1 MRINVLLEL
10 EKKGR
15 KMQKISPL
23 RSSIEAFNKF
33 KAQRQAK
40 TENNNKTQNE
50 KKVQTN
56 PFGIT
61 FKGTVIQMD
70 VFEKTDKADKTE
82 KEPNSTIQSIKEKM
96 NQAGKLLSSAWVGT
110 INKFSSLKTNAIAFG
125 NKIKDNTIAF
135 TGKIREIGNSKVE
148 LNLFKYNVSR
158 LQNQPVSELETMLSS
173 ELQGV
178 TNEQ

>member
-1 MRINVLLEL
+1 MRIKCIKRNW
-10 EKKGR
+10 KRKAQ

-33 KAQRQAK
+33 KALRA
-40 TENNNKTQNE
+40 NKTDKVQKENQA
-50 KKVQTN
+50 VQTN

-70 VFEKTDKADKTE
+70 VFEKTEKADKAMSPSL
-82 KEPNSTIQSIKEKM
+82 KERLQNT
-96 NQAGKLLSSAWVGT
+96 GKLLASAWVGT
-110 INKFSSLKTNAIAFG
+110 INKFSSFKTNAIAFG

-135 TGKIREIGNSKVE
+135 GNKLKELGNTKVE
-148 LNLFKYNVSR
+148 FDVFKYNVSR
-158 LQNQPVSELETMLSS
+158 LQNQPVSELKSLLAT